1 MSKVAVL
8 RKIGMT
14 TVFDKD
20 GKSLAVTVLEALP
33 TSIIDEVPAGK
44 FMTLV
49 LGILNNNKHAKS
61 PQVKEMQKKNLVG
74 NQKISIK
81 RLTKDQPHSVDP
93 FLLEPNDLVKVR
105 ALSKGKGFAGTVK
118 RHHFNT
124 GPKTHGSHNY
134 RQPGSIG
141 SMYPEHVFKGTKMAG
156 RLGGK
161 RATISNLKI
170 VSVNPQANIILVKGA
185 VPGRNG
191 ALVELIGAD
200 K

>member
-33 TSIIDEVPAGK
+33 TGLFEEISTNK
-44 FMTLV
+44 FVTLV
-49 LGILNNNKHAKS
+49 LGVLNPNKHSKT
-61 PQVKEMQKKNLVG
+61 PQVKELQNKNISG
-74 NQKISIK
+74 NQKIAIK
-81 RLTKDQPHSVDP
+81 RLKKDQEHSIDP
-93 FLLEPNDLVKVR
+93 FLLEAGESVKVR
-105 ALSKGKGFAGTVK
+105 ALAKGKGFAGTVK
-118 RHHFNT
+118 RHNFNT

-141 SMYPEHVFKGTKMAG
+141 SMYPEHVFKGKKMAG
-156 RLGGK
+156 RMGG
-161 RATISNLKI
+161 RRVTVNNLK
-170 VSVNPQANIILVKGA
+170 VFLVDPKANIVLVKGP

-191 ALVELIGAD
+191 ALVELIGV
-200 K
+200 KK